1 MYSEGFRMPTPLEEL
16 LMQRLLQA
24 DFPGK
29 ETVAHQLAKCE
40 VRTIDSYGDSYGSL
54 ELCPQIGNPAAVIQR
69 IPVEAEGLDEDG
81 VPISVLLH
89 VVNGVV
95 SELEIYK
102 ADGSPI
108 RKMPHP
114 QDLQL
119 VVLPPPPWARI
130 H

>member
-40 VRTIDSYGDSYGSL
+40 VRTIDSYGRL

-69 IPVEAEGLDEDG
+69 IPVEAEGSDEDG

-89 VVNGVV
+89 VVNGVG

-119 VVLPPPPWARI
+119 VVLPPP
-130 H
+130 